1 MYILTDYHRP
11 AKCPVTMGYE
21 SRVHAH
27 HGTGQKIVP
36 R

>member
-11 AKCPVTMGYE
+11 ANCPLTMGYE